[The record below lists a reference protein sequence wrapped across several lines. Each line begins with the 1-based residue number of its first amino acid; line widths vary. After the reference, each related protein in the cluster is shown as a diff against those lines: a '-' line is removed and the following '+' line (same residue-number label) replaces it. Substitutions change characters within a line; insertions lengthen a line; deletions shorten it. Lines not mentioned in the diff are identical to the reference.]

1 MSACGAKTY
10 QYVYD
15 TELEKIIKDKEDETG
30 LEAPLFGADT
40 LTEARD
46 GEIWDAIGKAW
57 RDRAGTTAYLA
68 YRKRF
73 PNKDNAFA
81 ARYDGKMKAAV
92 LRGAH
97 DALLKRAAARC
108 HMAGLDIWK
117 CAHKYVAI
125 DVDGI
130 TIYQRLKELDAT
142 RHKKTWRADLR
153 AEMDALKEEFV
164 GKLKESH
171 AENDKLRQMVLSLD
185 THV

>member
-68 YRKRF
+68 
-73 PNKDNAFA
+73 
-81 ARYDGKMKAAV
+81 
-92 LRGAH
+92 
-97 DALLKRAAARC
+97 
-108 HMAGLDIWK
+108 
-117 CAHKYVAI
+117 
-125 DVDGI
+125 
-130 TIYQRLKELDAT
+130 
-142 RHKKTWRADLR
+142 
-153 AEMDALKEEFV
+153 
-164 GKLKESH
+164 
-171 AENDKLRQMVLSLD
+171 
-185 THV
+185 